1 MSCTK
6 DHKEGED
13 PKKKGPFSRLKESID
28 DKEEQLEIILDVTGI
43 EHQMVIGDPG
53 RLRQIITN
61 LVGNAVKFTQKGE
74 IVVNRRG
81 EKAPEAPLRIFA
93 NRKIF

>member
-28 DKEEQLEIILDVTGI
+28 DKEEQTRNS
-43 EHQMVIGDPG
+43 GD
-53 RLRQIITN
+53 LYTAW
-61 LVGNAVKFTQKGE
+61 V
-74 IVVNRRG
+74 
-81 EKAPEAPLRIFA
+81 
-93 NRKIF
+93 

>member
-28 DKEEQLEIILDVTGI
+28 EL
-43 EHQMVIGDPG
+43 
-53 RLRQIITN
+53 N
-61 LVGNAVKFTQKGE
+61 QKGRE
-74 IVVNRRG
+74 RLLEAFTKINRQFII
-81 EKAPEAPLRIFA
+81 A
-93 NRKIF
+93 